1 MNMSESD
8 LSKALLNVDATN
20 LAGVPDDRQLTWRIL
35 EYDRRTMRRLTILT
49 LIIWVMA
56 IVSIGFVLIAFGFLF
71 PLQAKLR
78 NEAERDIPAQ
88 NRNALQQVAQQT
100 FQMLVVGI
108 AYSVGILA
116 LAALSTVRLTFAS
129 RRATLRQVNSS
140 LVEISQQ
147 LKDLRA
153 AMAKPPAE
161 SLKPPP
167 VSG

>member
-1 MNMSESD
+1 MSESD
-8 LSKALLNVDATN
+8 LGKALLNVDAAT
-20 LAGVPDDRQLTWRIL
+20 LASVPDDRQLTWRIL

-49 LIIWVMA
+49 MIIWVMA

-78 NEAERDIPAQ
+78 EAAERDIPLQ

-108 AYSVGILA
+108 AFAVGILA
-116 LAALSTVRLTFAS
+116 LAALSTVRLIFAS

-147 LKDLRA
+147 LKELRA
-153 AMAKPPAE
+153 AMAKPTNP
-161 SLKPPP
+161 SKQPP